1 MRLGLKL
8 LVGFREEVGGDE
20 GILDGLSVGVPL
32 GIEKGVCVGQ
42 ISGKDVCNLLGK
54 AVAEGDGTLLLVW
67 LGNDVGSNHI
77 VGFTFASVGKLLG
90 ESTGEDRG

>member
-32 GIEKGVCVGQ
+32 GIEKGVCVG
-42 ISGKDVCNLLGK
+42 
-54 AVAEGDGTLLLVW
+54 
-67 LGNDVGSNHI
+67 
-77 VGFTFASVGKLLG
+77 
-90 ESTGEDRG
+90 